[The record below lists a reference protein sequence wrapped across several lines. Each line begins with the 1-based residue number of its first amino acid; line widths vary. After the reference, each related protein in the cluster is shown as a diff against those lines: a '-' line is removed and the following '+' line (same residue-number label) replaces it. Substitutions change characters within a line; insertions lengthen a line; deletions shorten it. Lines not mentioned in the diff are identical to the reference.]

1 VYVYSGLLAA
11 AAVALLVGAVGA
23 YQAGTEPCPPGGGT
37 CESYG
42 VMVAFVLVGVAV
54 VVSAAAGLGALLAAF
69 LRRESR
75 VAIWLTIALGGI
87 LSALGAIVGLGAL
100 AGDQAGTGVF
110 LLGVAGALALPVG
123 LVVPA
128 AFLLPGTAASA

>member
-1 VYVYSGLLAA
+1 
-11 AAVALLVGAVGA
+11 
-23 YQAGTEPCPPGGGT
+23 
-37 CESYG
+37 
-42 VMVAFVLVGVAV
+42 
-54 VVSAAAGLGALLAAF
+54 
-69 LRRESR
+69 
-75 VAIWLTIALGGI
+75 
-87 LSALGAIVGLGAL
+87 LGAIVGLGAL